1 MRLIK
6 SQILR
11 YVFEDSIIFVLIITS
26 ILFLSCQNDEQ
37 EEICQSPYTEEDVR
51 NEEALRAYLQAS
63 YVCSVDQVSVTKKT
77 IQIAGKFIGEGVFYL
92 SEISPYV

>member
-63 YVCSVDQVSVTKKT
+63 YVCSVDQVSVTKKN
-77 IQIAGKFIGEGVFYL
+77 Y
-92 SEISPYV
+92 SNSW